1 MNQLELKNVCFSYVK
16 DKPVLNNINLNFQN
30 GKLYAI
36 TGKSGAGKTTLLSI
50 LSMLTK
56 PSDGDI
62 LFENKNIKDMNPYE
76 FRSKKIGVVFQSYNL
91 LPQLTAVEN
100 VVLSMDIAGIKQ
112 INKYEYAKTI
122 LEKVGLTDDEIHRQ
136 ILKLSGG
143 QQQRVAIARALS
155 YNPAIILADEPTG
168 NLDNETEN
176 DILSIFKQL
185 AKEEEKCII
194 IVTHSN
200 KVANAADYLYR
211 L

>member
-1 MNQLELKNVCFSYVK
+1 MNQLELKNVCFSYTEG
-16 DKPVLNNINLNFQN
+16 KPVLQNINLNFQN

-50 LSMLTK
+50 LSLLTK
-56 PSDGDI
+56 PSSGEI
-62 LFENKNIKDMNPYE
+62 LFNEQNIKDMDPYE
-76 FRSKKIGVVFQSYNL
+76 YRSKQIGVIFQAYNL
-91 LPQLTAVEN
+91 LPQLTAIEN
-100 VVLSMDIAGIKQ
+100 VELSMDIANMKNIDKASH
-112 INKYEYAKTI
+112 AKAL
-122 LEKVGLTDDEIHRQ
+122 LEKVGLSEDEIHRP

-155 YNPAIILADEPTG
+155 YNPTVILADEPTG
-168 NLDNETEN
+168 NLDNDTEN

-185 AKEEEKCII
+185 AYEENKCII

-200 KVANAADYLYR
+200 KVANVADYLYR